1 MTPTPRDEE
10 EDFDPDEVPEVLDEG
25 VLDDEESL
33 DGLEAEF
40 DAFDVDDDGD
50 DEKDA
55 VDDDVVIE
63 LDEHGDARVGAT
75 AVSRIAERTDTASNE
90 VASGFVDPD
99 GGGFTD
105 QQPGSALDPDLD
117 DEAPD
122 AVVPDQT
129 PFDDEPEL
137 VAVPTTDDEIEGLR
151 DGEFVCRGCYI
162 ARRETQL
169 ADEERQLC
177 RDCA

>member
-10 EDFDPDEVPEVLDEG
+10 ETFDPDEIPEVPDESALEG
-25 VLDDEESL
+25 GEAL
-33 DGLEAEF
+33 DGLAAEF
-40 DAFDVDDDGD
+40 DAFDDDVDDDDDD
-50 DEKDA
+50 DE
-55 VDDDVVIE
+55 DVVIE
-63 LDEHGDARVGAT
+63 LGDPADGRGAAT
-75 AVSRIAERTDTASNE
+75 AVSLIAERTDASTNE
-90 VASGFVDPD
+90 IASGFVDPD
-99 GGGFTD
+99 GEGFTD
-105 QQPGSALDPDLD
+105 QQPGPVVDPDLD
-117 DEAPD
+117 DEAPEDD
-122 AVVPDQT
+122 ALDE

-137 VAVPTTDDEIEGLR
+137 VAVPTGDDEVEGLR